1 VTARV
6 RRASQTDRAAVI
18 DTVVSAFVTDPL
30 VSGYFLPERF
40 EELAPLFFGYLFDIR
55 VDDGDV
61 WVSNDL
67 DSVAMWSVPGEPAMG
82 KEQRDVLWHQVE
94 VRLDAATNER
104 FDSFGEL
111 MHQLKPTPPFWYL
124 GVLATRPERQGQGLA
139 SAVVGPV
146 LARADETHLV
156 CCLET
161 ASAAALPVYERLGF
175 TDRREVALA
184 DGSPLWWLERPFA

>member
-1 VTARV
+1 VTPQV
-6 RRASQTDRAAVI
+6 RRASQADRAAVI
-18 DTVVSAFVTDPL
+18 ATVVSAFATDPL

-40 EELAPLFFGYLFDIR
+40 EELAPLFFGYLFDVR
-55 VDDGDV
+55 VGDAEV
-61 WVSNDL
+61 WVTDDL
-67 DSVAMWSVPGEPAMG
+67 DSVALWSVPGDPAMG
-82 KEQRDVLWHQVE
+82 QEQRDALWHQVE
-94 VRLDAATNER
+94 VRFDAPTQQR
-104 FDSFGEL
+104 FDTFGEL

-124 GVLATRPERQGQGLA
+124 GVLATRPERQGRGLA

-146 LARADETHLV
+146 LARADETQLI

-161 ASAAALPVYERLGF
+161 ASPAALPLYERLGF